1 MIRVP
6 QILSQTAH
14 THHGLYL
21 QVSWTDTVFFIF
33 YWYLTFTLI
42 LVEHLIFFIST
53 LNHFQP
59 RPRATLTLFFYMFSS
74 KVIFLYPRLEIPT
87 TRDLSDFSILL
98 WI

>member
-21 QVSWTDTVFFIF
+21 QVSWTDTVFFILDL
-33 YWYLTFTLI
+33 YPDPCGAPD
-42 LVEHLIFFIST
+42 FFIST

>member
-42 LVEHLIFFIST
+42 LVEHLIF
-53 LNHFQP
+53 
-59 RPRATLTLFFYMFSS
+59 
-74 KVIFLYPRLEIPT
+74 LYLH
-87 TRDLSDFSILL
+87 
-98 WI
+98 